1 MAKKTSGTFS
11 VTPITNPAIGTTYDY
26 RADVKY
32 GSTVIHGD
40 NETAV
45 VGDDGGSSSSGTGQI
60 YMGITVANG
69 DTLTINNDVLC
80 IGDITVGD
88 GATLTINGNCEDTSD
103 ISINGGYLNVYGDL
117 KTMGSMNATEADN
130 NSLIIQGNCYVAADM
145 NMGSGFEI
153 FGDLYVGGVMQ
164 GLIINDSSAVNG
176 KVTTGLNGNGG
187 ITINAPFS
195 CGWLSTAPNSSI
207 NLTSTLYAGN
217 VDCGGNF
224 NAGAGTTLT
233 VNGDLKVAG
242 DINADSDGVY
252 ITVNGNCYIDGE
264 MGAIQLGGGSSGG

>member
-1 MAKKTSGTFS
+1 MAS
-11 VTPITNPAIGTTYDY
+11 
-26 RADVKY
+26 
-32 GSTVIHGD
+32 

-145 NMGSGFEI
+145 NMGSGFKI

-164 GLIINDSSAVNG
+164 GLII
-176 KVTTGLNGNGG
+176 TTVVL
-187 ITINAPFS
+187 
-195 CGWLSTAPNSSI
+195 
-207 NLTSTLYAGN
+207 
-217 VDCGGNF
+217 
-224 NAGAGTTLT
+224 
-233 VNGDLKVAG
+233 
-242 DINADSDGVY
+242 
-252 ITVNGNCYIDGE
+252 
-264 MGAIQLGGGSSGG
+264 